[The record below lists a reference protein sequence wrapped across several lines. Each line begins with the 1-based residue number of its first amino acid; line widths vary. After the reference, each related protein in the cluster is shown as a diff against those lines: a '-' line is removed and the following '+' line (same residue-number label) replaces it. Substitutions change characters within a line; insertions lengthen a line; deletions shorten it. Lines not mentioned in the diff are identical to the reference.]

1 MKPDAGWPGANPMT
15 EELETVLRLVAE
27 GKLNPEE
34 ASPIIDALT
43 RAELAT
49 ATDRDDDDSPR
60 IASVD
65 QCGEQ
70 INRRVER
77 RVERAHERIERAH
90 ERAARGRERAEERLA
105 AAGDRQARHARGRQL
120 RIRVTER
127 GRQVVNLRIPIGF
140 VETALQ
146 FVPGLGGD
154 QTQHIR
160 NAVQAGA
167 IGPILDVE
175 EEDGSG
181 VLISVE

>member
-1 MKPDAGWPGANPMT
+1 MSARPGVVSPEAGGVPK
-15 EELETVLRLVAE
+15 ELETLLRLVAE
-27 GKLNPEE
+27 GKLTPDE

-43 RAELAT
+43 RAERA
-49 ATDRDDDDSPR
+49 ASMDRDDEQFPR
-60 IASVD
+60 IAGLD
-65 QCGEQ
+65 RLGER
-70 INRRVER
+70 IHRRVQR
-77 RVERAHERIERAH
+77 RVERAHRQ
-90 ERAARGRERAEERLA
+90 AARAQERVEKRLA
-105 AAGDRQARHARGRQL
+105 GAGVQEEVAGHRARQL

-154 QTQHIR
+154 QTERIR
-160 NAVQAGA
+160 TAVQAGA